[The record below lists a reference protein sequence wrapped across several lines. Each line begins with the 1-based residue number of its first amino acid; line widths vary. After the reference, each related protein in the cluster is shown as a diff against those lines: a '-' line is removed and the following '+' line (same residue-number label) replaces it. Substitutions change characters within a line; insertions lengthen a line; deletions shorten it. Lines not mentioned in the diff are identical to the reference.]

1 MPPTQMI
8 RAAPDFM
15 EKHPKRKNFWNGAVQ
30 SDPRRAV
37 RVLTLNGPND
47 ETVEGDTVWDG
58 VYVIEELQDLAKDA
72 KSQTWKG
79 LVNAGVTAALCKC
92 ALNFQ
97 AAVMHKHTTQPNQK
111 EAEKVAKDMYSPYFI
126 PFEIMSNAMATC
138 AIPPTATEKKF
149 AEDIKKHWS
158 SVMQR
163 VWSEP
168 ARSLEV
174 EPKAARLME
183 RIVVPQVASRVVLID
198 PSFLDTIFKPAD
210 LTLPVVFRLWMHS
223 SGLQDTRIALNL
235 LLPVVDPSGPPEYWQ
250 THLDKNPAPPIKEL
264 LPRLFLGAS
273 KTAGS
278 SKKRT
283 PGQTADAAVSASAR
297 HFEELN
303 VEDLSWEYN
312 FFHALFTHS
321 KEENRVFNRAVYK
334 SAKFWAANT
343 SVLRRAAKHTGP
355 NRDGIY
361 MAALMTFTAMIDVVD
376 DDGREFMDALI
387 YNWLSAGL
395 FDALEETIKTCL
407 SAPRGPM
414 VLAGV
419 ITAFDRYMPQCSA
432 KTRKLL
438 RSELP
443 RPALVKRLFVL
454 SSFASVGQENAD
466 NDRTASA
473 RKAIAMG
480 MQHGWQTL
488 AVLALRVTEPGDC
501 TRRTCEKKRSADADE
516 KGLFVCEKCKLVK
529 YCSDDC
535 LTGDVSQ
542 HSHVCGWVH
551 VNRPGEPGPTAKP
564 DASTASVRAAPSEPN
579 PSPVVP
585 TVSTPDEGTLKL
597 GDLD

>member
-1 MPPTQMI
+1 MI
-8 RAAPDFM
+8 QAAPDFM
-15 EKHPKRKNFWNGAVQ
+15 EKHPKRMNFWKATVR

-37 RVLTLNGPND
+37 RVLTLNAND
-47 ETVEGDTVWDG
+47 ETVVEGDTIWDG
-58 VYVIEELQDLAKDA
+58 VYIIEELQNLAKDA

-79 LVNAGVTAALCKC
+79 LVNAGVTVALCKC

-97 AAVMHKHTTQPNQK
+97 AAVMHKHTTQANQK
-111 EAEKVAKDMYSPYFI
+111 EADEVAKNMYSPYFI

-149 AEDIKKHWS
+149 AEDIKKHWT

-174 EPKAARLME
+174 EPKQARFME
-183 RIVVPQVASRVVLID
+183 RIVVPQIAGRVVLID

-210 LTLPVVFRLWMHS
+210 LTLPVVFRFWMHS
-223 SGLQDTRIALNL
+223 SGLQDTRMALNL
-235 LLPVVDPSGPPEYWQ
+235 LSPVVDPSGPPDYWR
-250 THLDKNPAPPIKEL
+250 THLDKNPAPPIKDL

-278 SKKRT
+278 TKKRT
-283 PGQTADAAVSASAR
+283 PGQTADAVVSAFAR
-297 HFEELN
+297 HLEELD
-303 VEDLSWEYN
+303 VGDLGWEYN
-312 FFHALFTHS
+312 FFHTLFTHS

-355 NRDGIY
+355 NKGGIY
-361 MAALMTFTAMIDVVD
+361 IAALRTFTVMIDVVD
-376 DDGREFMDALI
+376 NDGKDSMDALMH
-387 YNWLSAGL
+387 NWLSAGL
-395 FDALEETIKTCL
+395 FDALEETIQACL
-407 SAPRGPM
+407 NAPGGPV

-419 ITAFDRYMPQCSA
+419 VTAFDRYTPQCSV

-454 SSFASVGQENAD
+454 ASFASVGNENAE
-466 NDRTASA
+466 NDPAAMA
-473 RKAIAMG
+473 RKAAGMAM
-480 MQHGWQTL
+480 QEGWQTL
-488 AVLALRVTEPGDC
+488 AVLALRMSDPEDC
-501 TRRTCEKKRSADADE
+501 TRRTCENKRSAEAEE
-516 KGLFVCEKCKLVK
+516 KGLFVCEKCSIVK
-529 YCSDDC
+529 YCSDEC
-535 LTGDVSQ
+535 LTNDLPG

-551 VNRPGEPGPTAKP
+551 VARPGQGRPRAKS
-564 DASTASVRAAPSEPN
+564 DASPATVTQPN
-579 PSPVVP
+579 PPLEAP
-585 TVSTPDEGTLKL
+585 TVSTPDEDTSKL